1 MDSRVKLLFLALVI
15 MLFNSIYQYSWN
27 SISLLVSRTLNS
39 SVTAIEVA
47 FTLYAILSSFSQIGG
62 GYIIDTIGP
71 RLVGVISAIFFSLGF
86 LIPVIFP
93 NIILFYISWSLGS
106 IAEGILYGI
115 AVNVALKWYENKRG
129 FATGIVSLGFG
140 IGGAIFNPFISIYRY
155 YYDPFIIIGILS
167 LFCLLLISFN
177 VTYPPRDKLK
187 GNSPKKIIRGKDW
200 WLIYFSYSFA
210 IIPLLSFSSSLSFLG
225 SELPRWL
232 LLLSITIFPVTSGL
246 GRPLFGMLSDKMN
259 RFHSVIILN
268 SLTLL
273 ASLLSLLSLPL
284 SAILVGLFGGSTLT
298 LYLSLLGDIYGN
310 KFSGTNTGILYTGKA
325 FAGTLGSIL
334 LGYFIT
340 ISKSIALL
348 FIIVSPLISI
358 ILLLAASK
366 VLSY

>member
-1 MDSRVKLLFLALVI
+1 

-167 LFCLLLISFN
+167 L
-177 VTYPPRDKLK
+177 
-187 GNSPKKIIRGKDW
+187 
-200 WLIYFSYSFA
+200 
-210 IIPLLSFSSSLSFLG
+210 
-225 SELPRWL
+225 
-232 LLLSITIFPVTSGL
+232 
-246 GRPLFGMLSDKMN
+246 
-259 RFHSVIILN
+259 
-268 SLTLL
+268 
-273 ASLLSLLSLPL
+273 
-284 SAILVGLFGGSTLT
+284 
-298 LYLSLLGDIYGN
+298 
-310 KFSGTNTGILYTGKA
+310 
-325 FAGTLGSIL
+325 
-334 LGYFIT
+334 
-340 ISKSIALL
+340 
-348 FIIVSPLISI
+348 
-358 ILLLAASK
+358 
-366 VLSY
+366 